1 MYAFHVSSDIDELLS
16 PGADLAH
23 NDDPDDGSSAEAEQK
38 KRRVALALQAAS
50 DAVPHLPMWF
60 WHSGYK
66 LKLSK
71 KQKSTT
77 IEPQNPVLA
86 QNPPK
91 TAPSSGYS
99 AIQLNR
105 QMDYSSKQGH
115 AAKYL
120 QQNRTSQQ
128 NQLHLDK

>member
-1 MYAFHVSSDIDELLS
+1 MNLDSQPQPQRTLQ
-16 PGADLAH
+16 GAD
-23 NDDPDDGSSAEAEQK
+23 GQTG
-38 KRRVALALQAAS
+38 
-50 DAVPHLPMWF
+50 
-60 WHSGYK
+60 GYK

-105 QMDYSSKQGH
+105 QMDYSSKHPGH
-115 AAKYL
+115 AVKYL
-120 QQNRTSQQ
+120 QQNRTSHQ
-128 NQLHLDK
+128 NQLQLDK

>member
-1 MYAFHVSSDIDELLS
+1 MNLDSQPQPQRTLQ
-16 PGADLAH
+16 GAD
-23 NDDPDDGSSAEAEQK
+23 GQTG
-38 KRRVALALQAAS
+38 
-50 DAVPHLPMWF
+50 
-60 WHSGYK
+60 GYK
-66 LKLSK
+66 HKLSK

-105 QMDYSSKQGH
+105 QMDYSSKHQGH

-120 QQNRTSQQ
+120 QQNGTSQQ
-128 NQLHLDK
+128 NQLQLDK

>member
-1 MYAFHVSSDIDELLS
+1 MKASGHGRSTRGTTSSHNPYHTQGLSAHNQLVSTSMNLDSQPQPQRTLQ
-16 PGADLAH
+16 GADGQ
-23 NDDPDDGSSAEAEQK
+23 PG
-38 KRRVALALQAAS
+38 
-50 DAVPHLPMWF
+50 
-60 WHSGYK
+60 GYK

-77 IEPQNPVLA
+77 IEPQNPALA

-105 QMDYSSKQGH
+105 QMDGYSKQQSH
-115 AAKYL
+115 AANKYL
-120 QQNRTSQQ
+120 QQNRSSQQ
-128 NQLHLDK
+128 NQMRTDK